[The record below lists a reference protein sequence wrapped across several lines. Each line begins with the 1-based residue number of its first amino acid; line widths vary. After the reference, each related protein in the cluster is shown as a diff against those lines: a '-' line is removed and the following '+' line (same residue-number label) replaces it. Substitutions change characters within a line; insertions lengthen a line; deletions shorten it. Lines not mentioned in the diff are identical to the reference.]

1 MCIVSFTLMWNL
13 KCKTKHR
20 MAYKLMKC
28 PKNNSFAFDLEYPL
42 YQIKRNTILGNNPD
56 QHKTTYPIIST
67 VKM

>member
-1 MCIVSFTLMWNL
+1 
-13 KCKTKHR
+13 

-28 PKNNSFAFDLEYPL
+28 TKNAFAFDLEYPL

-56 QHKTTYPIIST
+56 QHKTTYHIISA